1 MSHAKLAVPT
11 FGVIHRAFAA
21 ESHNAILLARLLHHE
36 SDAIYN
42 MLPANIQAV
51 AQSSMLLILL

>member
-1 MSHAKLAVPT
+1 MPT